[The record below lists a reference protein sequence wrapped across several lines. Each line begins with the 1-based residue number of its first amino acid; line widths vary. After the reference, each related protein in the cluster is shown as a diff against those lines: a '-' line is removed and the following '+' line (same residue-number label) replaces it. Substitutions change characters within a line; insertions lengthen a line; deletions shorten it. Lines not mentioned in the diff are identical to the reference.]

1 MAGYK
6 NAMSEKRSFKN
17 IALGALR
24 SLGAYLAASYA
35 AGIVMTMSF
44 FLISLEGGENATTV
58 TEVLTVLLVGSLLP
72 TLYIVFF
79 AAIPAMVFV
88 LIARLTKAPRG
99 WLDILVAAIIG
110 PLLLRLMS
118 MSLSTPN
125 LIDLVFLTAGGVAGW
140 TYWYLAGRPSPPYS
154 RWFDPD

>member
-1 MAGYK
+1 MGHKQSYGGFVL
-6 NAMSEKRSFKN
+6 N
-17 IALGALR
+17 ALR

-44 FLISLEGGENATTV
+44 FLISLDGGENATTV
-58 TEVLTVLLVGSLLP
+58 TEVLTVLLAGSLLP

-79 AAIPAMVFV
+79 AAIPAMLFV

-140 TYWYLAGRPSPPYS
+140 TYWYLAGRPKPPYA
-154 RWFDPD
+154 P